1 MAGAEQCSVLATFVQ
16 AAAELIRSSDTC
28 GAAFNICVFDLF
40 QCLLP
45 HQLFDPLQVHLQQV
59 FVVPALLL
67 WAKKADQAQVR
78 CEGYRRGAS
87 GNKDLISVGQRHAFF
102 TALQTSVT

>member
-1 MAGAEQCSVLATFVQ
+1 MLRSGHFCTSRRRAYQI
-16 AAAELIRSSDTC
+16 IRYVWSS
-28 GAAFNICVFDLF
+28 FYICVFDLF

-87 GNKDLISVGQRHAFF
+87 GNKDLISGGQRHAFF